1 MKTSRVEPGP
11 GAAAPPAAKASQR
24 RRRPREETRRV
35 LLDAAARLVISRLAE
50 DGEFGNPLSAV
61 RIADVLDFL
70 NSQAGVEGRPP
81 MTTGAVYQIW
91 PSQAEF
97 QSDLLDHVMNV
108 VATFGL
114 DDFRATVRSLMAEGV
129 PYDGLVAAMTTIESD
144 EGSPSH
150 EEITLSVGL
159 AALVS
164 PGRIRLAEASANA
177 VYIAQMGALLAEILA
192 YGDREMRP
200 GLAIEDLVW
209 VVEAFAAGM
218 EVRARTHPEVVA
230 RRDATGRHAFSRAYA
245 GLFEALTQPRHRGVD
260 GRATES

>member
-1 MKTSRVEPGP
+1 V
-11 GAAAPPAAKASQR
+11 
-24 RRRPREETRRV
+24 V
-35 LLDAAARLVISRLAE
+35 SRLAE

-61 RIADVLDFL
+61 RIADVLEFL
-70 NSQAGVEGRPP
+70 NAEGGSEHRPP

-108 VATFGL
+108 VATFGF
-114 DDFRATVRSLMAEGV
+114 DEFQATVRSSIADGV
-129 PYDGLVAAMTTIESD
+129 PYDELLAAMTTLEPD
-144 EGSPSH
+144 ETHVSH
-150 EEITLSVGL
+150 EEVTLSVGL

-164 PGRIRLAEASANA
+164 PERIRLAEASANE
-177 VYIAQMGALLAEILA
+177 VYVARMGALLAEALEH
-192 YGDREMRP
+192 GGREMRP
-200 GLAIEDLVW
+200 GLTIEDLVW

-245 GLFEALTQPRHRGVD
+245 GLFDALTVPREPEGEGRVREPWTRGP
-260 GRATES
+260 G